1 MNVHKAKFTDEICL
15 NTAQS
20 GIAVNIKDDFQ
31 EMHVLSGAP
40 QAPAEYLVTT
50 QDSKLTLTNSQNA
63 SDF

>member
-1 MNVHKAKFTDEICL
+1 MNVHKAKFTDEIYL

-40 QAPAEYLVTT
+40 QAPAKYLAT
-50 QDSKLTLTNSQNA
+50 SQQTWKMRVI
-63 SDF
+63 FEKIY